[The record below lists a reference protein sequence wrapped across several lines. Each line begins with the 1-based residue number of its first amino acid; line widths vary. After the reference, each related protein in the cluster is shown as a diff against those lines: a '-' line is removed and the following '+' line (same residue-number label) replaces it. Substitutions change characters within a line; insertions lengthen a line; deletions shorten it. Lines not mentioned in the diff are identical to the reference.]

1 MPNSRHLFEFFLLA
15 LVGQLGRLGRF
26 MNVFFLRRRLP
37 QLPSFSRLRLMQL
50 MHLCATLSFYVGL
63 QIAPG
68 VVYAQSTAANLSAPK
83 LYTFSDTME
92 QRVKACVACHGL
104 QGRSTSAGYFPR
116 IAGKPSGYLL
126 NQLINFREQR
136 RRYPFMNYIV
146 AHLSDDY
153 LREMAE
159 YFSEQNP
166 PYAMPAPISTT
177 NAVVD
182 MGKQLVLRGDMQR
195 GLPAC
200 IACHGERITGIAPF
214 VPGLLGLP
222 RDYLVAQ
229 LGAWQSDNRRTLAP
243 DCMAQI
249 AKKLKPAEIEAISTW
264 LAMQAVPTMSK
275 AEPADSRRQW
285 PMKCGSNLP

>member
-1 MPNSRHLFEFFLLA
+1 MQEFSWAEIDECMNEFFESKRKRQVRSGVLQQA
-15 LVGQLGRLGRF
+15 LRI
-26 MNVFFLRRRLP
+26 
-37 QLPSFSRLRLMQL
+37 SC
-50 MHLCATLSFYVGL
+50 CAVIVLGL
-63 QIAPG
+63 QLTANNA
-68 VVYAQSTAANLSAPK
+68 VAQNNSKVAVIPK
-83 LYTFSDTME
+83 TYVFSDTLE

-116 IAGKPSGYLL
+116 IAGKPAGYLF
-126 NQLINFREQR
+126 NQLVNFREQR

-159 YFSEQNP
+159 YFSAQNP
-166 PYAMPAPISTT
+166 PYARPIASSASTSIME
-177 NAVVD
+177 N
-182 MGKQLVLRGDMQR
+182 GRQLVMKGDAQR

-200 IACHGERITGIAPF
+200 VACHGERITGIAPF

-229 LGAWQSDNRRTLAP
+229 LGAWQSDNRHTLAP

-264 LAMQAVPTMSK
+264 LADQAVPAESK
-275 AEPADSRRQW
+275 AELADSRRQW